1 MKRGRGRGFSLIELL
16 ISVVLMI
23 ILLGAVT
30 MIFIKT
36 TETVARQ
43 DARMTVY
50 TNARYAMDIMENDLM
65 GALTVEMP
73 PPPPQPAP
81 IPGQPPP
88 PPPPPPTPLQSLWME
103 NGYCAAAGVS
113 PSYNVGGQN
122 THIEKA
128 GDRMSFRTTS
138 AVAQTMQTCEVTYEL
153 IPGNQF
159 IDAAGALKSGDESH
173 RETAR
178 TKRGIF
184 TLVRKV
190 RTADPAKA
198 SAVKPGE
205 PIVYDVIPIVKD
217 MAPPFPMVTVQDTEL
232 CHYVVSFNI
241 EYLASNQM
249 FSQLDPSPFPK
260 ADPLGDNK
268 GANDTTTPYR
278 IPAIRV
284 TLVIVEDISERQ
296 ERTIQK
302 VMWLPAN

>member
-1 MKRGRGRGFSLIELL
+1 MKRGRGRGFTLIELL
-16 ISVVLMI
+16 ISIVLMM

-36 TETVARQ
+36 TDTVARQ

-50 TNARYAMDIMENDLM
+50 TNARYAMDIMENDVM
-65 GALTVEMP
+65 GAMTVELP
-73 PPPPQPAP
+73 PPPPAAAP

-88 PPPPPPTPLQSLWME
+88 PPPPPPTPMQSLWME
-103 NGYCAAAGVS
+103 NGYCAASGVS
-113 PSYNVGGQN
+113 PSYNVGGAS

-153 IPGNQF
+153 IPGNKCL
-159 IDAAGALKSGDESH
+159 DASGALQSGDESH

-178 TKRGIF
+178 TKRGLF
-184 TLVRKV
+184 TLVRRV
-190 RTADPAKA
+190 RTIDPAKPA
-198 SAVKPGE
+198 PKAGDPL
-205 PIVYDVIPIVKD
+205 VYDMIPKVKD
-217 MAPPFPMVTVQDTEL
+217 LAPPFGLVAVQDTEL
-232 CHYVVSFNI
+232 CHYVVSFNL
-241 EYLASNQM
+241 EYLANNQM

-260 ADPLGDNK
+260 GDPLGDNK

-284 TLVIVEDISERQ
+284 TLVIVEDIAERQ

-302 VMWLPAN
+302 VMWLPSN